1 MKATNHLAVFV
12 AAVAFFALGAAW
24 YNIFSGPW
32 LSGIGKTTE
41 QLAKDGGGTALA
53 FAVGFLAILVMC
65 YTLAWIVHRGMQPS
79 AGNGALTGATV
90 AFGIVGAMLALN
102 YGFEARGLTLWL
114 INAGYAFVGLVIAGA
129 IIGAWRNGPRA
140 REKAPLAGPRG
151 GAVTPSGRPVG
162 SDQ

>member
-1 MKATNHLAVFV
+1 MKGTNHLAVIV
-12 AAVAFFALGAAW
+12 AAAVFFCIGAVW
-24 YNIFSGPW
+24 YTVFSEPW
-32 LSGIGKTTE
+32 LNGIGKTVE
-41 QLAKDGGGTALA
+41 QLARDGGGKPLA

-65 YTLAWIVHRGMQPS
+65 YTLAWIVHKGMQPS

-129 IIGAWRNGPRA
+129 IIGAWR
-140 REKAPLAGPRG
+140 K
-151 GAVTPSGRPVG
+151 G
-162 SDQ
+162 SKE